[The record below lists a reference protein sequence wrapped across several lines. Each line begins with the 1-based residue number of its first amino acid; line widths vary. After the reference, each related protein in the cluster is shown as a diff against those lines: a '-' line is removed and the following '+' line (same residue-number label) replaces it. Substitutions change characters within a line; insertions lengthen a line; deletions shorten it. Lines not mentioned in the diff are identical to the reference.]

1 MRLLSLSVVLLASS
15 LILSACQTDDDAA
28 PTLQT
33 DVPFRQD
40 GQLAFLTPS
49 GSSLVEIAIEI
60 VETPEDRQRG
70 LMYRR
75 SMPERS
81 GMLFIMDAEEE
92 QTFTMENTYVPL
104 DMIFVSTDSA
114 VVDVAKRT
122 RPLEQLVTS
131 KAPAKYVI
139 EVRAGFADRYGIT
152 DRTRVAWQRSE

>member
-1 MRLLSLSVVLLASS
+1 MRLLLLLVVLLAAS
-15 LILSACQTDDDAA
+15 LFSACETDDDAA

-49 GSSLVEIAIEI
+49 GNSLVEIAIEI
-60 VETPEDRQRG
+60 VETPADRARG

-114 VVDVAKRT
+114 VVDIAKRT

-139 EVRAGFADRYGIT
+139 EVRAGFADRHGIT
-152 DRTRVAWQRSE
+152 DSTRVAWQRSE

>member
-1 MRLLSLSVVLLASS
+1 MRLLLLLVVLLAAS
-15 LILSACQTDDDAA
+15 LFSACETDDDAA

-49 GSSLVEIAIEI
+49 GNSLVEIAIEI
-60 VETPEDRQRG
+60 VETPADRARG

-75 SMPERS
+75 SMPDRS

-114 VVDVAKRT
+114 VVDIAKRT

-139 EVRAGFADRYGIT
+139 EVRAGFADRHGIT
-152 DRTRVAWQRSE
+152 DSTRVAWQRSE